1 MIKTKNK
8 VITVSILIVIVIL
21 SASFGLFKEDNGVV
35 SPNIETIGEMERT
48 SLGGVSSQMPD
59 NSAKILF
66 ESLLGVK
73 LQNYHSYQNV
83 FETISALRANEIQ
96 AAWFPDVTVNYLLQ
110 VEKGLKEIPT
120 PDSEQPRLEFA
131 MALKS
136 DNTLLRDE
144 LNSALTSLKNDGKL
158 ENLQD
163 YYVTNAP
170 SAMRYTPYDM
180 EEIVDSNQTLYV
192 GVTGAV
198 WPIDLID
205 IELKPYGFSVALMN
219 EIGKLIKKDI
229 QFVTLRNDTAFSSL
243 MGGKV
248 DLLFCYGTSK
258 STLTDKKNYI
268 MTDGYYPMY
277 KYSYLVL
284 E

>member
-1 MIKTKNK
+1 MINTKNK
-8 VITVSILIVIVIL
+8 VITVAILFAIVIL
-21 SASFGLFKEDNGVV
+21 SASFGLFREDKGVV
-35 SPNIETIGEMERT
+35 SPNIETVGEMERT
-48 SLGGVSSQMPD
+48 TLGGVSSRMPD
-59 NSAKILF
+59 NSTKILF

-73 LQNYHSYQNV
+73 LQNYHSYQDV
-83 FETISALRANEIQ
+83 FETLSALRSNEIQ

-110 VEKGLKEIPT
+110 MEKGLKEVPT

-131 MALKS
+131 MAVKP
-136 DNTLLRDE
+136 DRTQLLDE
-144 LNSALTSLKNDGKL
+144 LNSALASLKKDGKL
-158 ENLQD
+158 QELQE
-163 YYVTNAP
+163 YYVTNA
-170 SAMRYTPYDM
+170 SAAAKYTPSDM
-180 EEIVDSNQTLYV
+180 EEIIDSNQTLYV

-198 WPIDLID
+198 WPIDLVD
-205 IELKPYGFSVALMN
+205 IELEPYGFSVALMN
-219 EIGKLIKKDI
+219 EIGKLLHKDV

-258 STLTDKKNYI
+258 STLTDQKNYI
-268 MTDGYYPMY
+268 MTDGYYSMY

>member
-1 MIKTKNK
+1 MINTKKK
-8 VITVSILIVIVIL
+8 VITVAVLIAIVIL
-21 SASFGLFKEDNGVV
+21 SASFGLFREDNGVV

-48 SLGGVSSQMPD
+48 TLGGVSSQIPD

-73 LQNYHSYQNV
+73 LKNYHSYQNF
-83 FETISALRANEIQ
+83 FETLSALRSNEIQ

-110 VEKGLKEIPT
+110 VEKGLKEVPT

-136 DNTLLRDE
+136 ENTQLRDE
-144 LNSALTSLKNDGKL
+144 LNSALASLKKDGKL
-158 ENLQD
+158 EALQD
-163 YYVTNAP
+163 YYVANAP
-170 SAMRYTPYDM
+170 SAMKYSPSDM
-180 EEIVDSNQTLYV
+180 EEIIDSNQTLYV
-192 GVTGAV
+192 GVTGSV
-198 WPIDLID
+198 WPIDLVD
-205 IELKPYGFSVALMN
+205 MELEPYGFSVALMN
-219 EIGKLIKKDI
+219 EIGKILHKDVR
-229 QFVTLRNDTAFSSL
+229 FVTLHNDTAFSSL

-258 STLTDKKNYI
+258 STLTDIKNYI
-268 MTDGYYPMY
+268 MTDGYYSMY